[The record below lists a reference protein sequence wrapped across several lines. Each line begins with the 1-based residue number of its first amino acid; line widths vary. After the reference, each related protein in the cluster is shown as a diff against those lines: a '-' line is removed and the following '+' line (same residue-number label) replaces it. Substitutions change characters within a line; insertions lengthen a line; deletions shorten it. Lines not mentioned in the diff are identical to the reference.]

1 MNHKGQT
8 GLPDLVL
15 GIVAFILLLS
25 FVLVFSSVSTEN
37 VLLKS
42 RQHKMEASAITI
54 SDLLVKTPGVSSDWD
69 SNNPSSVLV
78 PGLAQFPNVLSEDK
92 VVEFTSLDYEDVKTL
107 MGVDAEFLFQ
117 VEDLN
122 GAVLYQF
129 GDANTSSERVSVQ
142 RLALLEGDKIIVN
155 VIVHE

>member
-1 MNHKGQT
+1 
-8 GLPDLVL
+8 
-15 GIVAFILLLS
+15 
-25 FVLVFSSVSTEN
+25 
-37 VLLKS
+37 
-42 RQHKMEASAITI
+42 MEASAITI